1 MNGYS
6 IVIPTLVRKSLRGCL
21 TSLTRSWG
29 PQPQEI
35 VLVDDRPAGGPM
47 VRVPGELACL
57 VRVVASRGRGP
68 AAARNTGWR
77 RTRTPWVVFLDDD
90 VLVEEDWYAALAM
103 DLKRAADRVAGV
115 QGRISVP
122 LPADRA
128 PTDWERATAGLA
140 RARWITADMAYRRE
154 ALVESGGFDE
164 RFPRAFREDAD
175 LALRLQADG
184 WELAEGERRCL
195 HPVRPAPVTA
205 CLRAQAGNADDALMR
220 VLHGRGWHRRAG
232 ERVGRRPRH
241 LAVTAAGALA
251 AGAALAGRRRLAG
264 LAALGAL
271 AGVGEFAA
279 ARILPGPRDLREV
292 SLMLGTSLL
301 IPPAA
306 SWHWVRGV
314 ARHRSARPWPGPAKA
329 LLLDR
334 DGTLVHDVPYNGDPD
349 LVEPL
354 PGVREALDL
363 ARSRGLRLGV
373 VSNQSGL
380 AMGRLSGRDL
390 EAVNRRVRELL
401 GPFEVWKT
409 CPHGR
414 DEGCACRKPAP
425 GLVTQAAAELGVDVR
440 DCVVVGDI
448 GSDVR
453 AARAAGARSVLV
465 PTAQTRREE
474 LEGARCAPDL
484 MTAVRFALGEA
495 AGGRL
500 WR

>member
-6 IVIPTLVRKSLRGCL
+6 VVIPTLVRSSLRDCL
-21 TSLTRSWG
+21 FSLAATWG
-29 PQPQEI
+29 PPPQEI
-35 VLVDDRPAGGPM
+35 VLVDDRPSGGPM

-57 VRVVASRGRGP
+57 VRVLASRGGGP
-68 AAARNTGWR
+68 AAARNLGWR

-90 VLVEEDWYAALAM
+90 VLVEEDWCAALAV
-103 DLKRAADRVAGV
+103 DLKRAGERVAGV

-122 LPADRA
+122 LPCDRP
-128 PTDWERATAGLA
+128 PTDWERVTSGLA

-184 WELAEGERRCL
+184 WELTEGERLSR
-195 HPVRPAPVTA
+195 HPVRPATA
-205 CLRAQAGNADDALMR
+205 AASLRAQAGNADDALMR
-220 VLHGRGWHRRAG
+220 AVHGPGWHRRAG
-232 ERVGRRPRH
+232 EAVGRRPRH
-241 LAVTAAGALA
+241 LAITAAGVLA
-251 AGAALAGRRRLAG
+251 AVAALAGRRRLARA
-264 LAALGAL
+264 AALGAL

-292 SLMLGTSLL
+292 TLMLGTSLL

-306 SWHWVRGV
+306 SWHWARGV
-314 ARHRSARPWPGPAKA
+314 ARSRSARPWPGPAKA

-349 LVEPL
+349 LVEPIR
-354 PGVREALDL
+354 GVREALEL
-363 ARSRGLRLGV
+363 ARESGLRLAV

-380 AMGRLSGRDL
+380 ASGRFSPEDL
-390 EAVNRRVRELL
+390 EAVNRRVQELL

-409 CPHGR
+409 CPHGG

-425 GLVTQAAAELGVDVR
+425 GLIAQAAAELGVEVGE
-440 DCVVVGDI
+440 CVMVGDI

-484 MTAVRFALGEA
+484 LTAVRFALGEA
-495 AGGRL
+495 SGGRL